1 MAERRRGLG
10 KGIGALIPN
19 SQKEVKDRPI
29 DVFFGGNSEE
39 KKSKVSLEEKFSL
52 ERGNKTDRTT
62 NSTTKS
68 TNNTKNNRKSTDKTK
83 KSREKPSSKTKQKS
97 NVKHDENKQ
106 NEIVIPR
113 SESKANSLEQ

>member
-39 KKSKVSLEEKFSL
+39 KKSKVPLEE
-52 ERGNKTDRTT
+52 
-62 NSTTKS
+62 
-68 TNNTKNNRKSTDKTK
+68 
-83 KSREKPSSKTKQKS
+83 
-97 NVKHDENKQ
+97 
-106 NEIVIPR
+106 
-113 SESKANSLEQ
+113 

>member
-39 KKSKVSLEEKFSL
+39 KKSKVPLEEKFLL

-62 NSTTKS
+62 NSATKS
-68 TNNTKNNRKSTDKTK
+68 TNNTKNNRKSIDETK
-83 KSREKPSSKTKQKS
+83 KSREKPFSKTKQKS
-97 NVKHDENKQ
+97 NVKNDERKQ
-106 NEIVIPR
+106 N
-113 SESKANSLEQ
+113 